1 MPQHWFKVL
10 RPETKPHAAFTCWLF
25 DQVSHLQGC
34 VKCWSNHSGLFALIG
49 ISPCAGKWTI
59 VPRQVFFRWM
69 LLVFFFKVLCFM
81 LDHKLLEEM
90 DFRLPPLTLHLYLF
104 APQSLPRWKSL
115 QQHLPPS
122 LSRHL
127 ALGAWIRHQAH
138 LGRRRLQYPYLQSF
152 NPQLLRSSRT
162 PPCFDSFSQH
172 FRLPCSSTMPVWTW
186 QKSTKVRRNRFKS
199 RLTYSTCLHST
210 CSRDCDWWPL
220 VTRRHWNY

>member
-34 VKCWSNHSGLFALIG
+34 AKCWSNHSGLFALIG

-69 LLVFFFKVLCFM
+69 LLLFFFKVLCFM

-199 RLTYSTCLHST
+199 RLT
-210 CSRDCDWWPL
+210 
-220 VTRRHWNY
+220 

>member
-1 MPQHWFKVL
+1 
-10 RPETKPHAAFTCWLF
+10 
-25 DQVSHLQGC
+25 
-34 VKCWSNHSGLFALIG
+34 
-49 ISPCAGKWTI
+49 
-59 VPRQVFFRWM
+59 
-69 LLVFFFKVLCFM
+69 M

-90 DFRLPPLTLHLYLF
+90 DFRLPPLMTLHLYLF
-104 APQSLPRWKSL
+104 APQSLPRWKNL

-127 ALGAWIRHQAH
+127 ALGTWIRHQAH
-138 LGRRRLQYPYLQSF
+138 LGRRRLQYPCLQSF

-199 RLTYSTCLHST
+199 CLTYSTCLHST
-210 CSRDCDWWPL
+210 CSRDGDWWPL

>member
-1 MPQHWFKVL
+1 
-10 RPETKPHAAFTCWLF
+10 
-25 DQVSHLQGC
+25 
-34 VKCWSNHSGLFALIG
+34 
-49 ISPCAGKWTI
+49 
-59 VPRQVFFRWM
+59 
-69 LLVFFFKVLCFM
+69 M

-90 DFRLPPLTLHLYLF
+90 DFRLPALTLHLYLF

-199 RLTYSTCLHST
+199 HLSTFNLQQRRWLMATGYKKALKLLTTVISFCSDTVVRSFVIICPVSLSTES
-210 CSRDCDWWPL
+210 
-220 VTRRHWNY
+220 

>member
-1 MPQHWFKVL
+1 MNV
-10 RPETKPHAAFTCWLF
+10 
-25 DQVSHLQGC
+25 V
-34 VKCWSNHSGLFALIG
+34 V
-49 ISPCAGKWTI
+49 
-59 VPRQVFFRWM
+59 V
-69 LLVFFFKVLCFM
+69 FFKVLCFM

-186 QKSTKVRRNRFKS
+186 QKSTKVRRNRAAW
-199 RLTYSTCLHST
+199 HIQ
-210 CSRDCDWWPL
+210 L
-220 VTRRHWNY
+220 VYIQLAAETVIDGHWLQEGTEIINYCYQLLFWHRC